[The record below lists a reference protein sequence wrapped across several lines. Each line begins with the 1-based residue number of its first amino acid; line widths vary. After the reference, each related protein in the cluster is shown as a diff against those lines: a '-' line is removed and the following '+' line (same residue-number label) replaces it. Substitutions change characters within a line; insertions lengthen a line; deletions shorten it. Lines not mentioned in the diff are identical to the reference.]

1 MARSATAQYFQGVV
15 ALFFFTCVKDEI
27 ILNRCFVFNN
37 ILAVEPVI
45 E

>member
-27 ILNRCFVFNN
+27 VSEIYE
-37 ILAVEPVI
+37 AVRENGN
-45 E
+45 